1 MLDVPTRLRYILPGI
16 RTATQWYS
24 QHLKL
29 NRFAGR
35 GQTLPQ
41 LPTVVLLTGDVAN
54 SQKAYNE
61 GITALS
67 GQFTCQMLPLPF

>member
-1 MLDVPTRLRYILPGI
+1 M
-16 RTATQWYS
+16 
-24 QHLKL
+24 
-29 NRFAGR
+29 
-35 GQTLPQ
+35 LPQ

-67 GQFTCQMLPLPF
+67 G